1 MKTIIITLENAS
13 VYDVDALSI
22 GMKHYIR
29 EFAENNNSKMKVSD
43 INYY

>member
-13 VYDVDALSI
+13 IYDVDALSMGI
-22 GMKHYIR
+22 KHYIR
-29 EFAENNNSKMKVSD
+29 EFAENNNSEMKVSD

>member
-1 MKTIIITLENAS
+1 MKTIVITLENAS
-13 VYDVDALSI
+13 VYDVEALSI

-29 EFAENNNSKMKVSD
+29 EFAENNNSEMKVSD

>member
-13 VYDVDALSI
+13 MYDVDALSI
-22 GMKHYIR
+22 GMKHYIQ
-29 EFAENNNSKMKVSD
+29 EFAESNNSKMKVSD

>member
-13 VYDVDALSI
+13 VYDVDSLSI
-22 GMKHYIR
+22 GINHYIQ
-29 EFAENNNSKMKVSD
+29 EFAKHNNSEIKVSD